1 MSDRWKGGF
10 IQYFFDPLD
19 PGPALPF
26 GPLYS
31 WGGGG
36 SVLGQNGGPALSSP
50 TQVGALVDW
59 VKVSGKNEHVLAV
72 KYDNTLWAWG
82 ANNRGQLGI
91 DSIANQSSPTQVGA
105 LTDWYMASAGS
116 ATVSGA
122 TKTDGTLWT
131 WGRWIYGSLGRT
143 DGISRSS
150 PVQVGALTNWLEVS
164 CGDYHMLAVKTN
176 GTIWSWGYNSDG
188 QLGLNIASTVN
199 RSSPVQIGSLTTW
212 SKVSTGGNTSA
223 AIQTNGTL
231 WTWGFN
237 GQGQLGLND
246 ITTKRSSPVQ
256 VGALTNWSEIAVGKN
271 HMLAIKT
278 DGTLWAW
285 GYNDRGQLG
294 DGTVVDKSSP
304 VQIGALVNWSK
315 ISVSSSA
322 TGILFSM
329 ATKTDGTLW
338 TWGGNTSGQ
347 LGDGTVVNRSSPV
360 QIGSGTTWNNITAC
374 GISGLATQTS

>member
-1 MSDRWKGGF
+1 MSDRWKAGF
-10 IQYFFDPLD
+10 IQYFFDPLTE
-19 PGPALPF
+19 GPALTF

-31 WGGGG
+31 WGFGG
-36 SVLGQNGGPALSSP
+36 SVLGQNDGLSRSSP
-50 TQVGALVDW
+50 TQVGALIDW
-59 VKVSGKNEHVLAV
+59 VKVSGKNGHVLAV

-82 ANNRGQLGI
+82 ENNRGQLGI
-91 DSIANQSSPTQVGA
+91 DSIAEQSSPTQVGA

-116 ATVSGA
+116 ATISGA

-143 DGISRSS
+143 DAISRSS

-164 CGDYHMLAVKTN
+164 CGDYHMLSLKTN
-176 GTIWSWGYNSDG
+176 GTLWAWGQNSDG
-188 QLGLNIASTVN
+188 QLGLNIASTIN

-212 SKVSTGGNTSA
+212 SKVSAGGDTSA

-256 VGALTNWSEIAVGKN
+256 VGALTNWSEIAVGTT

-285 GYNDRGQLG
+285 GNNGNGELG
-294 DGTVVDKSSP
+294 DNTVDWKSSP

-315 ISVSSSA
+315 VSASSA
-322 TGILFSM
+322 SSGDFFSM
-329 ATKTDGTLW
+329 AIKTDGTLW
-338 TWGGNTSGQ
+338 AWGNNSFGQ
-347 LGDGTVVNRSSPV
+347 LGNGTVIKRSSPV
-360 QIGSGTTWNNITAC
+360 QIGSNTTWNNIAAC